1 MAFMTEQLT
10 TYLLIIN
17 IVTFLAYGLDKL
29 KARRKMWRISE
40 NTLLG
45 LAVIGGS
52 VGALLGMRLWHH
64 KTLHKKFR
72 YGLPLIF
79 LIQIALFAY
88 LQG

>member
-10 TYLLIIN
+10 TFLLIIN

>member
-1 MAFMTEQLT
+1 MVFMAEQLT

>member
-45 LAVIGGS
+45 LAIIGGC

>member
-1 MAFMTEQLT
+1 MVFMTEQLT

>member
-17 IVTFLAYGLDKL
+17 IVSFLAYGLDKL

>member
-45 LAVIGGS
+45 LAIIGGS

>member
-45 LAVIGGS
+45 LAVIGGC